1 MSDTIKPARH
11 APKRPATGP
20 SRRSVL
26 KGSAALASGAV
37 FAHLLPGAALALQ
50 PKQGGFA
57 RFALANGATTDT
69 LDPGSWADTF
79 GQTAFYGT
87 IFNGL
92 IEVDIDGNAVG
103 DLAETFDTPDG
114 GQTWHFTLRPGVTF
128 HNGKDLTVHDVIA
141 SILFHGKEDSRSA
154 VKSLLTPV
162 EDITDDGDGKFTI
175 RLSQGNIDFPYVLAD
190 QHFVM
195 MPADEE
201 GQIDWIQGIGTGPFI
216 LESFRPGIS
225 VIANRNPDYHKPGLP
240 HFDKVEFLA
249 ITDPAARVTA
259 LLSGEVNYIASPD
272 LKTLPLLERNTSIEI
287 LESTG
292 LGHYTFP
299 MNVQIPPFDDNN
311 VRLALKYAMDREE
324 ILKKVFNGHGL
335 VGNDNPIAPSVKFS
349 INPEPIHHYDPELA
363 KEYLKK
369 SGLDSLSVQL
379 HVSDVVFPGCVD
391 AALLYRESA
400 AKANIDIEVIREPA
414 DGYFDNIWMKRPW
427 VASFWSGRA
436 SADAMFTTSQAKG
449 APWNETQWEDPHFNE
464 LLVAARSE
472 MDPDTRRAMYEEMQ
486 QLVHDEGGNLVIIF
500 NNFVSAYDNSLA
512 HGPVAPHWDHDGFR
526 IAERWWFA

>member
-1 MSDTIKPARH
+1 MGAGGL
-11 APKRPATGP
+11 A
-20 SRRSVL
+20 V
-26 KGSAALASGAV
+26 GSIFAQLLPSGAY
-37 FAHLLPGAALALQ
+37 ASE
-50 PKQGGFA
+50 PKSGGFA

-92 IEVDIDGNAVG
+92 IEVDREGNAVG
-103 DLAETFDTPDG
+103 DLAESFETPDG
-114 GQTWHFTLRPGVTF
+114 GKTWHFVLRSGVTF
-128 HNGKDLTVHDVIA
+128 HDGRSLTVHDVIS
-141 SILFHGKEDSRSA
+141 SILFHGKEGSRSA
-154 VKSLLTPV
+154 VKSLLSPV
-162 EDITDDGDGKFTI
+162 ESITDNGDGKFTI
-175 RLSQGNIDFPYVLAD
+175 ALSQGNIDFPYVLAD
-190 QHFVM
+190 QHCVM
-195 MPADEE
+195 MPADEGGE
-201 GQIDWIQGIGTGPFI
+201 IDWVKGIGTGPFV

-225 VIANRNPDYHKPGLP
+225 VIATKNPDYHKPGLP

-249 ITDPAARVTA
+249 ITDPAARATA

-272 LKTLPLLERNTSIEI
+272 LKTLPLLERSGKVEI

-299 MNVQIPPFDDNN
+299 MNVQIAPFDDVN
-311 VRLALKYAMDREE
+311 VRTALKYAIDREE

-349 INPEPIHHYDPELA
+349 INPEPVYSYDPEKA
-363 KEYLKK
+363 KEYLAK

-391 AALLYRESA
+391 AALLFKESA
-400 AKANIDIEVIREPA
+400 AKANIEIEVIREPA

-449 APWNETQWEDPHFNE
+449 APWNETAWEDPHFNE

-472 MDPDTRRAMYEEMQ
+472 MDPDKRRQMYEEMQ
-486 QLVHDEGGNLVIIF
+486 QLVHDEGGNIVIIF
-500 NNFVSAYDNSLA
+500 NNFVSAYDKKLA
-512 HGPVAPHWDHDGFR
+512 HGKVAPHWDHDGFR
-526 IAERWWFA
+526 FAERWWFA